1 MISLSLLIT
10 GRVTVNYCKSHNH
23 KLSFQDF
30 LYRRMP
36 DRLRNEIREKLM
48 AGMSSEE
55 IYKELKSTDNL
66 RETRGERFAPSKRQ
80 FVTLVNIKTIAKRM
94 SIKEVGS
101 TPKQF
106 LLDPDPYAIQVR
118 SVCIPTSITRLRIA
132 DCPFPHCSEQDGK
145 NMVSTMSYMS
155 LNVLKLNLMSYNVLK
170 SP

>member
-1 MISLSLLIT
+1 
-10 GRVTVNYCKSHNH
+10 
-23 KLSFQDF
+23 
-30 LYRRMP
+30 
-36 DRLRNEIREKLM
+36 M

-101 TPKQF
+101 TPKHF

-118 SVCIPTSITRLRIA
+118 SVCISTTAFTLECTAANRMKKNLLLP
-132 DCPFPHCSEQDGK
+132 SE
-145 NMVSTMSYMS
+145 
-155 LNVLKLNLMSYNVLK
+155 
-170 SP
+170 